1 MKTNIDINKHVLIP
15 GQKKLNDK
23 EKANLL
29 EEYNISLTNLPRIL
43 IGDKAI
49 SNLKPKEGDVIK
61 IIRKSLTAGV
71 TTFYRVVINE

>member
-1 MKTNIDINKHVLIP
+1 MKTNLDINKHVLIP
-15 GQKKLNDK
+15 EQKKLDDK

-29 EEYNISLTNLPRIL
+29 EKYNISLTNLPRIL
-43 IGDKAI
+43 MEDKSI
-49 SNLKPKEGDVIK
+49 SKLKPKEGDVIK